1 MLWLLRCALLLTILA
16 APAGAWYLSEW
27 ASSRAG
33 WLRDLWE
40 SDAAVRRSARAVV
53 ETYERK
59 FGHLPKGKW
68 PKNYADNYR
77 QAKRILGQSGD

>member
-1 MLWLLRCALLLTILA
+1 MLA

-27 ASSRAG
+27 ASPGAETLKG
-33 WLRDLWE
+33 VWE

-59 FGHLPKGKW
+59 FGHLPLDRW

-77 QAKRILGQSGD
+77 QAKRILGEPGD